1 MSTGGTAEI
10 ETPQARRPVRLA
22 WIHGLSARLLLL
34 TGAFAVAVDLLVLA
48 PAAASFHERW
58 LTDRVRAAEVAS
70 LAVEAAPYA
79 TVQDDLAGRLLRGVG
94 ADVVVLQE
102 EGIRRLLRGQEGGET
117 PPDLIDLRDP
127 DMAARLIDPWE
138 TLLGPEDRRIRV
150 MAEPRF
156 RDGDF
161 IEIVAEAEP
170 LKLELRAYVL
180 QIVLSSLVISVVA
193 GALLYLALTFL
204 VLRPIGRVTEAIER
218 FRADPEAAPPA
229 LGRPRS
235 DEIGRVEDEL
245 TRMQAEVR
253 TALRSRARLAALGEA
268 VAKIS
273 HDLRNMLTAAQMA
286 SDRLA
291 SSGDPTVA
299 RALPRLERALDR
311 ALRLAQG
318 VLTYGRSEEA
328 TPATR
333 PVRLA
338 AAVTAAA
345 EDAGLTETGVKLVN
359 KAPARLRVEADPD
372 HLHRILVNLLRNA
385 REAIEA
391 DPEGDRTGRV
401 TVTAAREDLLVAIH
415 VRDSGPGLPE
425 RARDRLFQP
434 FAGSARADGAGLGL
448 PIAREL
454 AQAQGG
460 DLELESTGPSGAV
473 FRLSLP
479 AQS

>member
-1 MSTGGTAEI
+1 MTAG
-10 ETPQARRPVRLA
+10 ETSQAEAAPGRRVRA
-22 WIHGLSARLLLL
+22 PWIHGLSARLLLL
-34 TGAFAVAVDLLVLA
+34 TGAFAVVVDLLVLA
-48 PAAASFHERW
+48 PAAAGFHERW

-102 EGIRRLLRGQEGGET
+102 EGIRRLLRGQEGGEV
-117 PPDLIDLRDP
+117 PPDLIDLREADP
-127 DMAARLIDPWE
+127 AARLLDPWR
-138 TLLGPEDRRIRV
+138 TLFGHEDRRIRV

-156 RDGDF
+156 RAGDF

-170 LKLELRAYVL
+170 LKVELRSYVL
-180 QIVLSSLVISVVA
+180 QILLWSVILSIAA
-193 GALLYLALTFL
+193 GALLYAALTYL
-204 VLRPIGRVTEAIER
+204 VLRPIGRVTESIER
-218 FRADPEAAPPA
+218 FRADPEGAPAPS
-229 LGRPRS
+229 GRPRS
-235 DEIGRVEDEL
+235 DEIGRVEEEL
-245 TRMQAEVR
+245 TRMQEEVR
-253 TALRSRARLAALGEA
+253 AALKSRARLAALGEA

-291 SSGDPTVA
+291 GSGDPNVT

-318 VLTYGRSEEA
+318 VLAYGRSEEPR
-328 TPATR
+328 PAPR

-345 EDAGLTETGVKLVN
+345 EDAGLTATGVKLAN
-359 KAPARLRVEADPD
+359 KTAARLRVEADPD

-391 DPEGDRTGRV
+391 DPEGDRTGKV
-401 TVTAAREDLLVAIH
+401 TVTAAREDALVAIR
-415 VRDSGPGLPE
+415 VRDDGPGLPE
-425 RARDRLFQP
+425 RARERLFQP
-434 FAGSARADGAGLGL
+434 FAGSARAEGAGLGL

-473 FRLSLP
+473 FRLTLP